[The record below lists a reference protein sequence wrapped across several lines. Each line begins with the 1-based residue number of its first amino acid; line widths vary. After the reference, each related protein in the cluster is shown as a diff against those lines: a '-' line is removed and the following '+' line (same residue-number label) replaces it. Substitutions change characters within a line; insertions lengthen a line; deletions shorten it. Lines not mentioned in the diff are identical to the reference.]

1 MEEDDLYGLPL
12 EEFTAQ
18 RDALAKQLRKDGD
31 GEAAAR
37 VKALRKPTLAAW
49 AVNQVIRTQPKAA
62 RELAA
67 AGEALRKA
75 QTALMS
81 GKGSGEKLRAAS
93 ERERAAVDQLLNA
106 ARGLLSGSGGSLA
119 EGTLEKVAE
128 TLRAAAGDDE
138 TREAV
143 LAGRLDRERQA
154 AGLGGEL
161 GFLAA
166 TPAPATRGK
175 GAPAQPSGRGAAAKP
190 SGTGATTR
198 PAKREK
204 EKGRAR

>member
-75 QTALMS
+75 QSALVS
-81 GKGSGEKLRAAS
+81 GKGSADKLRAAS
-93 ERERAAVDQLLNA
+93 DRERAAVDDLLEA
-106 ARGLLSGSGGSLA
+106 ARGLLSASGSILSEAG
-119 EGTLEKVAE
+119 LEKVSE
-128 TLRAAAGDDE
+128 TLHAAAGDDD
-138 TREAV
+138 TREAA
-143 LAGRLDRERQA
+143 LPG
-154 AGLGGEL
+154 
-161 GFLAA
+161 
-166 TPAPATRGK
+166 PP
-175 GAPAQPSGRGAAAKP
+175 PPP
-190 SGTGATTR
+190 
-198 PAKREK
+198 
-204 EKGRAR
+204 